1 MESSGLESHTVT
13 HPTELLITC
22 TNVDTQAEET
32 ELEDR
37 AHQQISALAEQ
48 YHLVDQ
54 NGHAIHYEI
63 QALPGTSPQ
72 MMILA
77 SESENGQ
84 VFHVIPSSQPGTAQ
98 LIIPQDNESAEHD
111 QISDNL
117 QNVQTVTANAVP
129 EASSFIIHSN
139 TSLAVCNKSPT
150 RWTVESFQKP
160 IQPLPLNF
168 PVWAR
173 RLRSCEKIGDSY
185 RGYCLSEAELMNILG
200 LHKQQTM
207 SVWGTRQSPS
217 PAKPATRLMWKSQ
230 YVPYDGIPFVNA
242 GSRAIVME
250 CQYGP
255 RRKGAQ
261 PKRSV
266 EGDNASGQSY
276 KATCPARIYIKKVKK
291 FPKYRVPT
299 DPKIDKKMIK
309 MEQEKAFNFLKKDLD
324 STEGILRWYVQL
336 PDQEAHQYHSLDAS
350 CFSPS
355 PTSFQPPNEEE
366 EEVVCDE
373 NNSQPSRL
381 HPCVAEKIRDLVS
394 KGIDEVYSVR
404 KQLRK
409 FVERELFKPEEV
421 PERHNLSCFP
431 TVNDLKN
438 HIHEAQKS
446 LGNGDLIYDQET
458 VPGSVRE
465 LQWTSDNGSILNE
478 MVTVT
483 FEATSQEEQVEN
495 SPSEDMCPDTAQLI
509 SSLTSLQPKIF
520 AQLQGLQLQPSF
532 TSSDGTT
539 ALIAVNQSSSTFTSP
554 DETTAV
560 ITVNPQTSSLTSSDA
575 ATALITVNH
584 SAPSFTSSDGTTALI
599 TLNHQPQSFTSA
611 DGTTS
616 LITVSQP
623 GLLNAG
629 SNSQPLVLS
638 HLHSQPCASSVT
650 TLPGSGHNIVS
661 MGQLVTVEDASG
673 ISGEVHQILLG
684 GLHPI
689 PFRILEN
696 QPTIVEVSPLDAF
709 CTEQIETK
717 KQSSEAQSHENEAGT
732 TDCQDH
738 A

>member
-1 MESSGLESHTVT
+1 MESSRLEYDTVT

-22 TNVDTQAEET
+22 TNADTPTEET
-32 ELEDR
+32 ELEAEDS
-37 AHQQISALAEQ
+37 AHQHISALAEQ

-63 QALPGTSPQ
+63 QALPGNGSQ
-72 MMILA
+72 MMILT
-77 SESENGQ
+77 SNSENGQ
-84 VFHVIPSSQPGTAQ
+84 VFHVIPSSQSGTAQ
-98 LIIPQDNESAEHD
+98 LIIPQDNESAEHG
-111 QISDNL
+111 QASDDL
-117 QNVQTVTANAVP
+117 QNET
-129 EASSFIIHSN
+129 SSFIIHSN
-139 TSLAVCNKSPT
+139 TSLTVHNKSPT
-150 RWTVESFQKP
+150 RWTVEPFQKP
-160 IQPLPLNF
+160 LQPLPLNI
-168 PVWAR
+168 PAWAR

-255 RRKGAQ
+255 RRKGSQ
-261 PKRSV
+261 PKRSG
-266 EGDNASGQSY
+266 EGDQSY

-299 DPKIDKKMIK
+299 DPKIDKKLIK
-309 MEQEKAFNFLKKDLD
+309 MEQEKAFNLLKKDLD

-336 PDQEAHQYHSLDAS
+336 PDQEAHQYHSLDAG

-355 PTSFQPPNEEE
+355 PTSFQPSNEEE

-373 NNSQPSRL
+373 NTALPSRL
-381 HPCVAEKIRDLVS
+381 HPCITEKIRELVS
-394 KGIDEVYSVR
+394 KGFDEVYAVR

-409 FVERELFKPEEV
+409 YVERELFKPDEI
-421 PERHNLSCFP
+421 PERHNLSYFP

-438 HIHEAQKS
+438 QIHEAQKA

-465 LQWTSDNGSILNE
+465 LQWNSDNGSVLNE

-483 FEATSQEEQVEN
+483 FEAGCQEEQEEEN
-495 SPSEDMCPDTAQLI
+495 SPNEDLCQDTAQLI

-539 ALIAVNQSSSTFTSP
+539 ALIAVNRPSSTFASP
-554 DETTAV
+554 DETTA
-560 ITVNPQTSSLTSSDA
+560 
-575 ATALITVNH
+575 LITVN
-584 SAPSFTSSDGTTALI
+584 SETPSFTSSDGTTALI
-599 TLNHQPQSFTSA
+599 TLNHQPQTFTSA

-616 LITVSQP
+616 LITVSP
-623 GLLNAG
+623 STLLNAEA
-629 SNSQPLVLS
+629 SNQPLVLS
-638 HLHSQPCASSVT
+638 HLHSQPCDSSMSSVT
-650 TLPGSGHNIVS
+650 TLPASGHNIVS

-673 ISGEVHQILLG
+673 MSGEVHQILLG
-684 GLHPI
+684 EIHPI
-689 PFRILEN
+689 PIRIIDN
-696 QPTIVEVSPLDAF
+696 QPTIVEVSPVDAF
-709 CTEQIETK
+709 CTEQIEARK
-717 KQSSEAQSHENEAGT
+717 EQPEAQSHEDVAET
-732 TDCQDH
+732 MDCQDS